1 MDYFLDRGPY
11 LFFAFLAVL
20 GMFLM
25 VSRRNLLKSVVG
37 LYMFQTSVIVFFIA
51 ISFRRDGGPPIAYGD
66 ELLHNPLPHAMM
78 LTAIVVGVATMGV
91 AIAILRRI
99 QAETG
104 SVEEREQEGDGVA

>member
-1 MDYFLDRGPY
+1 MDYLIARGPY
-11 LFFAFLAVL
+11 LLFAVLAVL
-20 GMFLM
+20 GMFL
-25 VSRRNLLKSVVG
+25 VASRRNLLKSVVG

-51 ISFRRDGGPPIAYGD
+51 ISFRQGGGPPIAYGD

-104 SVEEREQEGDGVA
+104 SIEEREPEDDGVA